1 MATLTD
7 NSVVARLQSEQY
19 KKDERINS
27 LLDKLVNDTQ
37 MLEEDIPSGKKY
49 EIILANEY
57 LLTRLR
63 FVVADEMM
71 RVEHALVIENNDVP
85 IKAYFTKRKN
95 YLMSVNQRLLEI
107 REDLNVLSRMT
118 YNRF

>member
-1 MATLTD
+1 MATLAD

-27 LLDKLVNDTQ
+27 LLEKLINDTQ
-37 MLEEDIPSGKKY
+37 ELEENVPANKKY
-49 EIILANEY
+49 DIILATEY

-63 FVVADEMM
+63 FVVADELIK
-71 RVEHALVIENNDVP
+71 VEHALVIENNEVAV
-85 IKAYFTKRKN
+85 KAYFTKRKS
-95 YLMSVNQRLLEI
+95 YLMIVNQRLLEI